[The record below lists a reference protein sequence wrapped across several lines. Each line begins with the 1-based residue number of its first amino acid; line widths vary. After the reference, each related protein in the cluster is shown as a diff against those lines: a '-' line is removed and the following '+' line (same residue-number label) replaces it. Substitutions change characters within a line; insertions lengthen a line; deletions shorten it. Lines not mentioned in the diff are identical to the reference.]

1 MYKIGRN
8 ELCPCGNGRKYKHC
22 CSLDP
27 VKNEKILRAA
37 AQVRTYEELV
47 ALVKKPA
54 KIYRLRVTLN
64 SIRSQ
69 RPAGT
74 VSRTIEIEED
84 DTLYDLHWEIQ
95 NAFGWDND
103 HLYSFYMSN
112 KKGDAQSEYA
122 GNPIGEDL
130 GSTFGESP
138 GSAAQ
143 TELRALKL
151 KKGKK
156 FKYLFDYG
164 DDLLHTIEVLDIQ
177 DRTDENAGYPRVA
190 EKIGEPPPQYGY
202 IEE

>member
-8 ELCPCGNGRKYKHC
+8 ELCPCGSGRKYKQC

-37 AQVRTYEELV
+37 AQVRTYDELLD
-47 ALVKKPA
+47 LVQKPA
-54 KIYRLRVTLN
+54 KIYRLQITLN
-64 SIRSQ
+64 SMRSQ
-69 RPAGT
+69 PPAGT
-74 VSRTIEIEED
+74 VSRIIEIEED

-112 KKGDAQSEYA
+112 KKGDTQSEYA
-122 GNPIGEDL
+122 GNPMGEDL
-130 GSTFGESP
+130 ESAFGESP

-143 TELRALKL
+143 TELRTLKL
-151 KKGKK
+151 RRGKK

-164 DDLLHTIEVLDIQ
+164 DNLLHTIEVLDIHEGS
-177 DRTDENAGYPRVA
+177 DKNVGYPHVV
-190 EKIGEPPPQYGY
+190 EKTGESPLQYGY
-202 IEE
+202 VEE

>member
-1 MYKIGRN
+1 M
-8 ELCPCGNGRKYKHC
+8 
-22 CSLDP
+22 
-27 VKNEKILRAA
+27 
-37 AQVRTYEELV
+37 
-47 ALVKKPA
+47 
-54 KIYRLRVTLN
+54 
-64 SIRSQ
+64 RSQ

-74 VSRTIEIEED
+74 VSRTIEIEEN

-112 KKGDAQSEYA
+112 KKGDTQTEYA

-130 GSTFGESP
+130 GSTFGEPP

-143 TELRALKL
+143 TELRALRL

-164 DDLLHTIEVLDIQ
+164 DNLLHTIEVLEIH
-177 DRTDENAGYPRVA
+177 DRSDDETGYPRVF
-190 EKIGEPPPQYGY
+190 EKTGEPPPQYGY
-202 IEE
+202 VEE